1 MNLIMELRNYRP
13 LGRKIR
19 LVWRRI
25 QNCSAEN
32 TFLSDSSGRWH
43 MWDENKKRNIGPA
56 IEDKEELKNPRLP
69 IIDIK
74 LVGGKDWIAEIEI
87 RKYYAPAST
96 TRVFY
101 DDQDK
106 AIGVE
111 SSRETS
117 ERIEKEKG
125 IVYYIS
131 PLFKKI
137 ILMR

>member
-1 MNLIMELRNYRP
+1 
-13 LGRKIR
+13 
-19 LVWRRI
+19 
-25 QNCSAEN
+25 
-32 TFLSDSSGRWH
+32 